1 MKIATSQVSVTND
14 YQHKSA
20 SARQV
25 SMVKQAKVGQT
36 TVDIS
41 STQKAQLKLMAS
53 TGLDV
58 EAGQLPQLLPQSAIQ
73 GKDNNDSDDL
83 NNSAYYEKGIY
94 VMKLLLERMSGKKI
108 QMFDTQRFMNQA
120 NETNERNNNMGLGQ
134 GNGQGN
140 RQEKPGDLMRVT
152 EYQYEK
158 QSNQLQFSGSIELEN
173 GEQHKFAFGVS
184 FSQEYESISTQ
195 VMKREELK
203 DPLVI
208 SFSTN
213 PVTLS
218 NKKFNF
224 DIDADNQKDSIAMLG
239 AGSGFLALDRNG
251 DNKINNGTELFGAL
265 SGNGF
270 ADLAAYDQDQNG
282 FIDEKDDIFSDL
294 SVWIKNEGEDKLV
307 SLKDTNIGA
316 IALEN
321 VDTPLTIRDGD
332 DKLGLIR
339 KSGFYLNNDGTPGLI
354 QQLDFV
360 V

>member
-41 STQKAQLKLMAS
+41 STQAAQLKLMAT
-53 TGLDV
+53 TGL
-58 EAGQLPQLLPQSAIQ
+58 ETQAGQLPQLPQSAVQ
-73 GKDNNDSDDL
+73 GKDNKVSDDL
-83 NNSAYYEKGIY
+83 DNPAHYEKGIY

-120 NETNERNNNMGLGQ
+120 HETTEQNAKLSAQQRVGP
-134 GNGQGN
+134 GNGQEN
-140 RQEKPGDLMRVT
+140 PGDLMRVT

-158 QSNQLQFSGSIELEN
+158 QSNQLQFAGSIELEN
-173 GEQHKFAFGVS
+173 GQQHKFAFGVS

-195 VMKREELK
+195 VLKREELK

-218 NKKFNF
+218 NKKFDF
-224 DIDADNQKDSIAMLG
+224 DIDADQQKDSIAMLG
-239 AGSGFLALDRNG
+239 SGSGFLAIDRNG
-251 DNKINNGTELFGAL
+251 DNKINDGTELFGAL

-282 FIDEKDDIFSDL
+282 FIDENDDIFNEL

-339 KSGFYLNNDGTPGLI
+339 KSGFYLNNDGTPGLV

>member
-41 STQKAQLKLMAS
+41 STQQAQLKLI
-53 TGLDV
+53 
-58 EAGQLPQLLPQSAIQ
+58 AGAGINAEQSHLPTIA
-73 GKDNNDSDDL
+73 GKDTKASDDL
-83 NNSAYYEKGIY
+83 DNPAYYEKGIY
-94 VMKLLLERMSGKKI
+94 VMKLLLEQMSGKKI
-108 QMFDTQRFMNQA
+108 EMFNAQHFMNQA
-120 NETNERNNNMGLGQ
+120 NETNEQNAMMGFGQ
-134 GNGQGN
+134 SNGQSNG
-140 RQEKPGDLMRVT
+140 QENPADLVRVT
-152 EYQYEK
+152 EYLYEK

-173 GEQHKFAFGVS
+173 GEQYKFAFGVS

-218 NKKFNF
+218 NKKFDF
-224 DIDADNQKDSIAMLG
+224 DIDADQQKDSIAMLG
-239 AGSGFLALDRNG
+239 AGSGFLAIDRNG
-251 DNKINNGTELFGAL
+251 DNKINDGSELFGAL

-282 FIDEKDDIFSDL
+282 FIDENDDIFKEL
-294 SVWIKNEGEDKLV
+294 SIWIKNEGEDKLV

-332 DKLGLIR
+332 EKLGLIR
-339 KSGFYLNNDGTPGLI
+339 KSGFYLNNDGSAGLI